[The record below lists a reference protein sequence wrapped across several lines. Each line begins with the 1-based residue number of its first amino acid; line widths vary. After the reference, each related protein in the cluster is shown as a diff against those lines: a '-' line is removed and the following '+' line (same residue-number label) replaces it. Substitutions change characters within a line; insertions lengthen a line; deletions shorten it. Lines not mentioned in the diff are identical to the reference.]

1 MASPDSRTVPDQTGR
16 LAIVTGSTSGIGF
29 ETAKGLAA
37 AGADVILAVRNPEKG
52 ESAIK
57 RILAAVPKAQVEQCA
72 LDLSSL
78 SSVLDFTKRMR
89 QVGRPIDILVNNA
102 GIMAIPRRVVTAD
115 GFEMQLGTNFLGH
128 FALSGQRLDLLRAAP
143 APRVVNLGS
152 VAARF
157 PGAAM
162 HWDDL
167 QLEKGYSGMK
177 AYGQSKLAAI
187 LFALELGRRSEAGTW
202 GIVSSAAHP
211 GSATTN
217 LQVTGNQF
225 GMTNAK
231 RPVNATTLV
240 MKIPGLA
247 QSAGNGALPILK
259 AATDPTVKSG
269 DYFGPSRN
277 FESVGPP
284 KPATLPRV
292 TKDPE
297 AGRKL
302 WVAAE
307 QLTGV
312 RWPETS
318 RDAA

>member
-1 MASPDSRTVPDQTGR
+1 MARPDSQTLPDQTGR

-29 ETAKGLAA
+29 QTAKQLAA
-37 AGADVILAVRNPEKG
+37 AGAEVILAVRNPTKG

-57 RILAAVPKAQVEQCA
+57 QILAAVSRAKVEQCA

-78 SSVLDFTKRMR
+78 SSVQDFTQRMQR
-89 QVGRPIDILVNNA
+89 VSRPIDILVNNA
-102 GIMAIPRRVVTAD
+102 GIMAIPHRVVTAD

-128 FALSGQRLDLLRAAP
+128 FALSGQLLDLLRAAP

-157 PGAAM
+157 PGATI

-187 LFALELGRRSEAGTW
+187 LFALELGRRSEAGAW
-202 GIVSSAAHP
+202 GIVSAAAHP

-225 GMTNAK
+225 GKTSTK

-247 QSAGNGALPILK
+247 HSAERGALPILK

-284 KPATLPRV
+284 KPATFPRLA
-292 TKDPE
+292 KHAD
-297 AGRKL
+297 AGHRL

-318 RDAA
+318 PVYE